1 MIRALILA
9 AVIAAQAVIAVET
22 APPSIPDSWTPAKD
36 KTYAGTALYGYMNGG
51 SDEYYEYG
59 FQCLRVVTLTEGE
72 FEYTVEMF
80 RMDTPENAY
89 GIYSQHTFKPLR
101 TDALPQADHDCLS
114 KYQLQ
119 AVKGCDYI
127 SIIFENGP
135 EASPGAEMIL
145 SQYLSLSE

>member
-1 MIRALILA
+1 MIRSLL
-9 AVIAAQAVIAVET
+9 IAAAAAIIALAQNT
-22 APPSIPDSWTPAKD
+22 CADISIPGCWTPSKD

-59 FQCLRVVTLTEGE
+59 FQCLRVVTLAVGD
-72 FEYTVEMF
+72 FEYTVELF

-119 AVKGCDYI
+119 ATKGCDYI
-127 SIIFENGP
+127 SIIFESGP
-135 EASPGAEMIL
+135 EASSGAERIL
-145 SQYLSLSE
+145 AQYLSLLK